1 MVKRMNKKAAEGDF
15 RNVMVGLIISIIFL
29 ILVGYFLFNASDA
42 GKTVGQNVPSKVE
55 LVRISCGAAANNKLV
70 ESYCY
75 QIRSIDK
82 DEKVWVTCPYAV
94 TDLGVQPDIS
104 DGNNVPVC
112 NADTKIKRVDFYASE
127 LSLSSDVLIDGSPR
141 STYGGAVSDAQEDGD
156 SEESDEDTDSGT
168 ITEDDDPEEGSA

>member
-1 MVKRMNKKAAEGDF
+1 
-15 RNVMVGLIISIIFL
+15 
-29 ILVGYFLFNASDA
+29 
-42 GKTVGQNVPSKVE
+42 
-55 LVRISCGAAANNKLV
+55 
-70 ESYCY
+70 
-75 QIRSIDK
+75 
-82 DEKVWVTCPYAV
+82 
-94 TDLGVQPDIS
+94 
-104 DGNNVPVC
+104 